1 MYVNGQC
8 PNPSMVHP
16 CCNAFW
22 KQCCKY
28 LSPCHKID
36 KILAATLSCFLTY
49 CLNKLVPAWLSL
61 ALLWS
66 SLLDFTFWNENTNFG
81 QKGVTI
87 LSPASRETENGIN
100 HLQHMKGASLQP
112 LPSGQLPKKICLSL
126 KHSNGDDDNNN
137 NNDEDSAL
145 SELFQLSRENFVWSW
160 AVIVAQLAEWSRPRF
175 ESRH

>member
-1 MYVNGQC
+1 
-8 PNPSMVHP
+8 
-16 CCNAFW
+16 
-22 KQCCKY
+22 
-28 LSPCHKID
+28 
-36 KILAATLSCFLTY
+36 
-49 CLNKLVPAWLSL
+49 
-61 ALLWS
+61 
-66 SLLDFTFWNENTNFG
+66 
-81 QKGVTI
+81 
-87 LSPASRETENGIN
+87 
-100 HLQHMKGASLQP
+100 MKGASLQP